1 MKYFVAFFL
10 FNLSIHAQTSVTK
23 ALFYNLPIDKTKAD
37 VVDSIKSDTVL
48 FHVVNDF
55 YSKNRFLVSVQKN
68 PENLPKPFILPTLNV
83 IGAQFYRDT
92 VLTKSYYTFILHLT
106 YKRQF
111 GSFKNAKKAFS
122 TIVKT
127 IENEYRIKSDSDLFD
142 GNKTTF
148 MDSENENM
156 RCSVEISYTG
166 ILKNHK
172 QDKTKCSV
180 KVTYR
185 LNGN

>member
-92 VLTKSYYTFILHLT
+92 VLTKGNLVHSKMQ
-106 YKRQF
+106 KRHFLLSLRQLKTNIELNLIVIY
-111 GSFKNAKKAFS
+111 SMATKQLLW
-122 TIVKT
+122 IVKT
-127 IENEYRIKSDSDLFD
+127 
-142 GNKTTF
+142 KT
-148 MDSENENM
+148 
-156 RCSVEISYTG
+156 CVV
-166 ILKNHK
+166 L
-172 QDKTKCSV
+172 
-180 KVTYR
+180 
-185 LNGN
+185 